1 MGRLVHA
8 TETVAS
14 VGVGAWQQRQSKLA
28 RFRKLRCVVNTFEE
42 AISRAAPDSG
52 HARALFLG
60 ERAAPRAVLHAMS
73 LAGAI
78 GLHVLISLKIQC
90 TVNLVVCSSRRFLPR
105 VWMLELDNQK
115 IRARGVF
122 WLATDRF
129 DEFVKSQVPGKSKAL
144 GRWIL
149 LAAQWL
155 RGFCWGSL
163 SCVPCGCQ
171 APNQRV
177 TKGNWK
183 KLQAMVPRDGVY
195 LCLSCDSAEGGGAGV
210 SDGDNDSSG
219 GRGRGRA

>member
-1 MGRLVHA
+1 MLLPRRAALNLTDPGEEIIQELERHSGVGRLVHA

-115 IRARGVF
+115 TRARGVF

-129 DEFVKSQVPGKSKAL
+129 DECVKSQVPGKSKAL
-144 GRWIL
+144 GRWIYWRL
-149 LAAQWL
+149 NGYVGSAGDPFRVFLAAA
-155 RGFCWGSL
+155 RH
-163 SCVPCGCQ
+163 P
-171 APNQRV
+171 
-177 TKGNWK
+177 T
-183 KLQAMVPRDGVY
+183 
-195 LCLSCDSAEGGGAGV
+195 SA
-210 SDGDNDSSG
+210 
-219 GRGRGRA
+219 